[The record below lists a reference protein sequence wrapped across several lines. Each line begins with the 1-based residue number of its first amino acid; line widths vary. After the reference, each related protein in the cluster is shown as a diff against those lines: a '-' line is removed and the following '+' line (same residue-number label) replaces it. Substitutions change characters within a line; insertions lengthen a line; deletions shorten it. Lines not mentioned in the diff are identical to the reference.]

1 MRRIQKIVFFIAFYC
16 SWFSFKAQSN
26 IDSLKI
32 ALKNAKHDT
41 VKCNILHILAE
52 TASDEEW
59 SAFNEQCLKLAEQ
72 KLALNGISKTESK
85 FYQKQ
90 LGQAFCLRAY
100 SAHIEDDIS
109 KALEYYYIGLKF
121 YEESGDKP
129 GIAFSLHQIAY
140 LLQNKGDIPKALELN
155 SRSLKI
161 KEEIGDKAG
170 IALSLNSIGIIYEG
184 QGDYSKALE
193 HFIKSLK
200 LQEEIG
206 DKEGEGQSLNNIGA
220 IYNSQGDPDIKSS
233 KEDSKKEGMLKALQ
247 YYDRSIKI
255 FEETGDKIGMA
266 TSFNNIGVIYGR
278 QGNITKALEYYT
290 KSLTLR
296 ESIGDKQGVA
306 SSLFSFGVTYLNQK
320 NYSEALK
327 YALRSMKIGKELN
340 YAVNIRNAADILHK
354 IYKAT
359 GKYKLAYENYE
370 LYTQMRDSI
379 DNEITRKATIKQQI
393 KYHYEKQ
400 AAADSIAHIK
410 ESEIKNA
417 QLAQQK
423 AEISQ
428 KQNQQYA
435 LFGGLALVIV
445 FAGFMFNRF
454 KISQKQKA
462 IIEQKEK
469 ETQKQN
475 EIILQQKLEVEE
487 KQKEILDSIH
497 YAKKIQRA
505 LLPSEKNFANSLNRL
520 KKQK

>member
-1 MRRIQKIVFFIAFYC
+1 M
-16 SWFSFKAQSN
+16 
-26 IDSLKI
+26 
-32 ALKNAKHDT
+32 
-41 VKCNILHILAE
+41 HILAE

-59 SAFNEQCLKLAEQ
+59 SAFNEQRLKLAEG
-72 KLALNGISKTESK
+72 KLKLNGISKTEYK

-90 LGQAFCLRAY
+90 LGEAFCLRAY
-100 SAHIEDDIS
+100 SAHVEDDIS

-121 YEESGDKP
+121 YEESGDKQ

-140 LLQNKGDIPKALELN
+140 ILQNKGDIPKALEFN

-170 IALSLNSIGIIYEG
+170 IALSLNSIGTIYNG
-184 QGDYSKALE
+184 QGEYSKALE
-193 HFIKSLK
+193 YFIRSIK

-206 DKEGEGQSLNNIGA
+206 DKEGVAQSLNNIGA

-233 KEDSKKEGMLKALQ
+233 NEDSKKEGMVKALE
-247 YYDRSIKI
+247 YYGRSVKI
-255 FEETGDKIGMA
+255 YEELGDKKGIG
-266 TSFNNIGVIYGR
+266 TSFNNIGVIYGK
-278 QGNITKALEYYT
+278 QGDISKALEYYS
-290 KSLTLR
+290 KSLKIR
-296 ESIGDKQGVA
+296 ESIGDKQGTA

-327 YALRSMKIGKELN
+327 CALRSMKISNELK
-340 YAVNIRNAADILHK
+340 YAGNIRNAAEILHK

-359 GKYKLAYENYE
+359 GNYKLAYENYE

-379 DNEITRKATIKQQI
+379 INENTRKASIKQQL

-400 AAADSIAHIK
+400 AAADSIAHSK
-410 ESEIKNA
+410 ESEVKNA

-435 LFGGLALVIV
+435 LFGGLGLVIV
-445 FAGFMFNRF
+445 FAGFMYNRF

-475 EIILQQKLEVEE
+475 EIISQQKLEVEE

-497 YAKKIQRA
+497 YAQKIQKA

-520 KKQK
+520 KK